1 MMFSVV
7 LKYIRQ
13 HRGKFALAIALLF
26 LVDIIQLFIPLV
38 VKSVV
43 DSLRHEVSVHSLF
56 LSGISIV
63 AMGLVMLVLRSV
75 WRIVLASVSHRI
87 ATDLRQKAFEKIL
100 YQQREFFGRNETGDL
115 MARATNDLGAVRMLF
130 SFGLVSIFD
139 MLVLGAA
146 ALFFMLWL
154 NPKLTAIAVAPLP
167 LLALIVYLFEN
178 RIHRTFTR
186 VQERYSQ
193 ITSFVQEAFAGILLL
208 KSFSDER
215 PRTSLFAAQNEAYV
229 RENLRLAQLNALFD
243 PMLMVVI
250 GVSNVMVFW
259 FGGRDVIRGAFSLGE
274 LIAFVGYLETLAWP
288 VMAMGFS
295 VSIYQRGTA
304 SLKRIEEIAELP
316 LPSRSLSGVARSTT
330 GTACAVSMRD
340 LNFSYEGGEP
350 VLRNFSLEI
359 EAGKTLGILGRI
371 GTGKSTL
378 ARILSGLVDVPRGK
392 VFVDGIDVMD
402 WRLDALRKMITFVPQ
417 DPFLFSASFGE
428 NLTLGKPD
436 ASEAEVEE
444 VAFCADLSQ
453 TIDNLSQGLNT
464 LVGERGVTLS
474 GGQKQRLALA
484 RGLLKPA
491 PLYILDDCFSS
502 VDTETEERILE
513 RTRKR
518 LAGATAILIT
528 HRVSTLKHAD
538 EIIVLDSGCVRER
551 GSHESLLALGG
562 MYRDLWE
569 RQQLSEKLARE

>member
-7 LKYIRQ
+7 LKYIKQ
-13 HRGKFALAIALLF
+13 YRGKFAFAIFLLF
-26 LVDIIQLFIPLV
+26 LVDIIQLFIPLI

-43 DSLRHEVSVHSLF
+43 DSLRHEVSVRSLF
-56 LSGISIV
+56 FSGLAIV
-63 AMGLVMLVLRSV
+63 AMGLVMLVLRSF

-87 ATDLRQKAFEKIL
+87 ATNLRQKAFDKIL

-167 LLALIVYLFEN
+167 LLALIVYLFES
-178 RIHRTFTR
+178 RIHRTFKR
-186 VQERYSQ
+186 VQERYSL

-215 PRTSLFAAQNEAYV
+215 ARSSLFAAQNEAYV

-250 GVSNVMVFW
+250 GISNVMVFW

-316 LPSRSLSGVARSTT
+316 LPSRSLSGFAKNTNEA
-330 GTACAVSMRD
+330 ACAVSVRD

-350 VLRNFSLEI
+350 ILSNFSLEI
-359 EAGKTLGILGRI
+359 ESGKTLGILGRI
-371 GTGKSTL
+371 GSGKSTL

-392 VFVDGIDVMD
+392 VFVDGVDVMD
-402 WRLDALRKMITFVPQ
+402 WRLDALRKTITFVPQ

-428 NLTLGKPD
+428 NLKLGKPE
-436 ASEAEVEE
+436 ASQVEVEDA
-444 VAFCADLSQ
+444 AFCADLGD
-453 TIDNLSQGLNT
+453 TIKDLSHGLDT

-518 LAGATAILIT
+518 LAGATSILIT

-538 EIIVLDSGCVRER
+538 EIIVLDLGSVRER